1 MSPIDAALAGG
12 ILFVAYFVRGIAG
25 FGSGLIAVPLLA
37 LFLPLTQ
44 AVPTVM
50 LLDLA
55 ASLWLGRTE
64 REQVQWQE
72 VRTLIGP
79 TLLGL
84 LLGTTLLVS
93 APQTLILTTL
103 GGYILLA
110 GVRNLFMSMENPR
123 PVSRG
128 WAIPAG
134 LIGGAI
140 SGLFGTGGPPYVIYI
155 SRRLRDKRHIR
166 ATLSAIFMLDGGARF
181 LVGLFA
187 GLLAHASLWW
197 SLLAGLPILI
207 LGMHLGGHVHLRL
220 ANHTLL
226 RLIGVLLIGAGCA
239 VLLKAARG

>member
-1 MSPIDAALAGG
+1 MPPIDAALAGG
-12 ILFVAYFVRGIAG
+12 ILFFAYFVRGIAG

-55 ASLWLGRTE
+55 ASIWLGRTE
-64 REQVQWQE
+64 RKQVQWAE

-79 TLLGL
+79 TLVGL

-93 APQTLILTTL
+93 APQTPILAML
-103 GGYILLA
+103 GVYIVLA
-110 GVRNLFMSMENPR
+110 GLRNLFMDMENQPHI
-123 PVSRG
+123 SRG
-128 WAIPAG
+128 WSIPTG

-155 SRRLRDKRHIR
+155 TRRLRDKARIR

-187 GLLAHASLWW
+187 GLLAHATLWW
-197 SLLAGLPILI
+197 SLLAGLPILV
-207 LGMHLGGHVHLRL
+207 LGMYLGGHVHLRL
-220 ANHTLL
+220 ANQTLL
-226 RLIGVLLIGAGCA
+226 RLIGVLLVGAGCA